1 MCAVRP
7 VGEGDPCRAP
17 TPWVVTAN
25 NRMETTLQFAGD
37 EAQRLL
43 VLYLTPEIVAQRRA
57 FLEIVAPCPAE
68 RILDVGSGPGLLAA
82 AMAEAVGATGSV
94 SGIDRSEALLAV
106 ARVQCASYPWV
117 DFQHGDAT
125 HLPHPA
131 ATFDTVV
138 STQVLEY
145 VHAVDTALAECAR
158 VLRPGG
164 RIALMDTDWDSLVW
178 HTPRPERTRRI
189 LAAYTAHAA
198 DCYLPRT
205 LANRLR
211 RVGLRVEAQHV
222 LPLFNPAY
230 DPNSY
235 SNRLIDAIVAFVA
248 GREGITREE
257 ADAWAQEVRQ
267 FAEHGEYFFSLNRY
281 VFLATKP

>member
-1 MCAVRP
+1 M
-7 VGEGDPCRAP
+7 
-17 TPWVVTAN
+17 
-25 NRMETTLQFAGD
+25 TTLQFTGD

-43 VLYLTPEIVAQRRA
+43 ALYMTPEIVAQRQA
-57 FLEIVAPCPAE
+57 FLDMISLHPAE
-68 RILDVGSGPGLLAA
+68 QILDVGCGPGLLAA
-82 AMAEAVGATGSV
+82 AMAPAVGATGAV
-94 SGIDRSEALLAV
+94 VGIDRSAPLLAV
-106 ARVQCASYPWV
+106 ARAQCTAYPWV
-117 DFQHGDAT
+117 DFQDGEAT
-125 HLPHPA
+125 QLPFPA
-131 ATFDTVV
+131 AAFDRVV

-145 VHAVDTALAECAR
+145 VHAVDTALAECVR

-164 RIALMDTDWDSLVW
+164 QVALMDTDWDSLVW
-178 HTPRPERTRRI
+178 HTPHPARTRRI

-222 LPLFNPAY
+222 FPLFNPTY

-235 SNRLIDAIVAFVA
+235 SNRTIDAIVAFVA
-248 GREGITREE
+248 GREGITQAE

-281 VFLATKP
+281 IFLATKP